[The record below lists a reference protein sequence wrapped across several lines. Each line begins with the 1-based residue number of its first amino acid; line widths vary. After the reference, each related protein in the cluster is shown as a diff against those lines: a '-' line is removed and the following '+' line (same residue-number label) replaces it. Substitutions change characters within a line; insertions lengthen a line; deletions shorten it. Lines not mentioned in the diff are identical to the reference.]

1 MNLKKNKE
9 EILGDYPQVGHRGI
23 QPVKYCGYSLT
34 VGSPRST
41 AHLNDP
47 QTLFLVYWKKLDR
60 SKVLNSL
67 REFESEWQVVLGGLK
82 KFL

>member
-9 EILGDYPQVGHRGI
+9 EILGDYPQVGHWGI

-41 AHLNDP
+41 AHLNDL
-47 QTLFLVYWKKLDR
+47 QTLFFVT
-60 SKVLNSL
+60 
-67 REFESEWQVVLGGLK
+67 
-82 KFL
+82 